1 MYYNNQNYVYLT
13 PTQQNTIIR
22 QNKIREM
29 KKAISGLGFLLL
41 SAEILFN
48 VIYLIFSVFIGVTNV
63 FSSPFYIENYSV
75 ITELLHGT
83 IIFVSFFIIGLMYC
97 IFSGTKLSSVITF
110 KKVKPKKITAY
121 VFFGL
126 GIAYLGNVVATLLSN
141 NLSLLGIPVTSN
153 DSETNYNTI
162 SFIVTTFVISVTPA
176 FAEEFLFRGI
186 ILGKLRKYGDS
197 FAVLTSAF
205 LFGLMHANI
214 PQIPFAFVGGIF
226 FGFITVKTNSL
237 LPAMITHFA
246 NNLLSCL
253 EDIIYSYGNEY
264 IINFVSVLLFAIILI
279 LGIISFIYLIKTD
292 DKLFKFDKSKNYY
305 DNVSLKEKIK
315 CFSAN
320 PGIICAVVFLL
331 LETISFVCWS

>member
-1 MYYNNQNYVYLT
+1 MYYNNQNNFYLT
-13 PTQQNTIIR
+13 LTQQNTIIR

-41 SAEILFN
+41 STEILFN
-48 VIYLIFSVFIGVTNV
+48 VIYLIFSVFTEVSNI
-63 FSSPFYIENYSV
+63 FSSLFYMENYSA
-75 ITELLHGT
+75 ITEFLHGT
-83 IIFVSFFIIGLMYC
+83 IIFLSFFLIGLLYC
-97 IFSGTKLSSVITF
+97 VFSGTKLSSVITF

-126 GIAYLGNVVATLLSN
+126 SIAYLGNVVATLLSN
-141 NLSLLGIPVTSN
+141 NLSLLGIPGTSN
-153 DSETNYNTI
+153 NSETDYNTL
-162 SFIVTTFVISVTPA
+162 SFIVMTFVTSVTPA

-197 FAVLTSAF
+197 FAVLASAF
-205 LFGLMHANI
+205 LFALMHANI

-246 NNLLSCL
+246 NNFISCA
-253 EDIIYSYGNEY
+253 EQIIYSYGNEY

-292 DKLFKFDKSKNYY
+292 DKLFRFDKSKNYY
-305 DNVSLKEKIK
+305 DSFSLKEKIK
-315 CFSAN
+315 WFSTN

-331 LETISFVCWS
+331 LETFLYASRG